1 MEIAPERIENCKTCK
16 YKYRDESQEPCAHCT
31 KNAVDNYEPMT
42 NGDYIRSLGDADL
55 LLPQIGNRY
64 DEKKDIVPDNLAEGF
79 VQMEKLIKEQP
90 TAYDVDKVVEK
101 LKSEKRL

>member
-1 MEIAPERIENCKTCK
+1 MRLI
-16 YKYRDESQEPCAHCT
+16 
-31 KNAVDNYEPMT
+31 
-42 NGDYIRSLGDADL
+42 DANL
-55 LLPQIGNRY
+55 LLSQIGNRY

-101 LKSEKRL
+101 LEEEREMSYADFDRYVKNYGLWLDAEYDDFFHKGLERAARIVKRGGADER